1 MNQASAK
8 GLKPV
13 IGLAGGIAAGKSL
26 VARMLSELGAGVIDA
41 DELNHQ
47 VLHRDAVRR
56 QIQSWWGQN
65 IYDRSGKLDRRNLAA
80 IVFADPAK
88 RRKLE
93 QLTHPLIDELQRQR
107 MDQLQADHRYDAIV
121 LDVPL
126 LFEVGQDKLCDQVLF
141 VEVDERVRNQR
152 AIARRGWSESE
163 LCRREKTQQSLDLK
177 RQRSDHVLENNS
189 DTDSLRRQVATF
201 YQRLTTPP

>member
-8 GLKPV
+8 RLKPV

-47 VLHRDAVRR
+47 VLHRDEVRR
-56 QIQSWWGQN
+56 QIQGWWGQN
-65 IYDRSGKLDRRNLAA
+65 LYDQSGRLKRRSLAE
-80 IVFADPAK
+80 IVFADPAE

-93 QLTHPLIDELQRQR
+93 QLTHPLIDELRRQR
-107 MDQLQADHRYDAIV
+107 MDQLQADQGCSVIV

-126 LFEVGQDKLCDQVLF
+126 LYEVGQDKLCDQVLF
-141 VEVDERVRNQR
+141 VEVDEGVRKER
-152 AIARRGWSESE
+152 AIASRGWSESE
-163 LCRREKTQQSLDLK
+163 LHRREKTQQSLDLK
-177 RQRSDHVLENNS
+177 RQKSALVLENNS
-189 DTDSLRRQVATF
+189 DIDSLRRQVEAF
-201 YQRLTTPP
+201 YKRLTNPQ

>member
-1 MNQASAK
+1 MNQANAK

-41 DELNHQ
+41 DELNHEI
-47 VLHRDAVRR
+47 LHRDEVRR
-56 QIQSWWGQN
+56 QIQGWWGQN
-65 IYDRSGKLDRRNLAA
+65 LYDPSGKLDRRSLAA

-107 MDQLQADHRYDAIV
+107 MDQLQADHRCGAIV

-141 VEVDERVRNQR
+141 VEVEEQVRNER
-152 AIARRGWSESE
+152 AIAHRGWSKSE
-163 LCRREKTQQSLDLK
+163 LCRREKTQKPLDIK
-177 RQRSDHVLENNS
+177 RQESAHVLENNS
-189 DTDSLRRQVATF
+189 DIDNLRRQVQIF
-201 YQRLTTPP
+201 YQRLATPQ